1 MTDITI
7 NINTGSENNEPRVT
21 TNTDKSKSDIPKAEP
36 PKEDTP
42 PEVGKEETHPVN
54 DAVKEETSE
63 KDDTKKMDMTE
74 EEHAKMTAD
83 KTKLPSEDIQ
93 KKEETHPKKI
103 VHKKG

>member
-7 NINTGSENNEPRVT
+7 NINTGSDNTEPMVT
-21 TNTDKSKSDIPKAEP
+21 TNANKPKSEIPKAEP
-36 PKEDTP
+36 PNEDTP
-42 PEVGKEETHPVN
+42 KEVGKEETYPVN
-54 DAVKEETSE
+54 DAVIEEISA

>member
-7 NINTGSENNEPRVT
+7 NINTGSENNEPKVT

-36 PKEDTP
+36 PNEEISKDEK
-42 PEVGKEETHPVN
+42 KEETPTQN
-54 DAVKEETSE
+54 DSAKEETSP

-83 KTKLPSEDIQ
+83 KTKPPVEDIP
-93 KKEETHPKKI
+93 KKEEAHPKKS